1 MYIGDDIAIASDNTC
16 GETTTLHTNFESV
29 GSALQATP
37 PFSFRESLAPIPF
50 SIVRNIQAL
59 EYVDFVELLPGNREF
74 LQRLE
79 ATENKGSDTTWTTSC
94 RKLILSNHLGP
105 VIYGLCSN
113 SAAKTPLTYT
123 RATGVQ

>member
-16 GETTTLHTNFESV
+16 GETTTLDTNSMGTESV

-50 SIVRNIQAL
+50 SIVKKVQAL
-59 EYVDFVELLPGNREF
+59 EYVDLAELLPGNREL
-74 LQRLE
+74 LQCLE
-79 ATENKGSDTTWTTSC
+79 ATENKGSDTTSC